1 MTIRS
6 LTTQL
11 RPYLPA
17 LDWIPNYQRTWLR
30 GDIVAGIT
38 TATLLVPQA
47 MSYALLGGLPPY
59 IGLYASVLPMIVYA
73 FFGTSRQ
80 LAVGPVALVALLV
93 ASGIGLMAP
102 LGSERYIE
110 LTILLS
116 LLVGLVFLTMGLF
129 RLGFLTNFLSHPVI
143 SGFTSAAAL
152 IIAVSQLAN
161 LLGLKLPRTENIAE
175 TLWHALD
182 QWQLIHLPTV
192 LIGAL
197 SLALLIGLKR
207 LNRALPAAMI
217 TVVVTTLA
225 VWGLQLDQAG
235 VAVVG
240 AVPAGLPQLSAP
252 AFNLDDALALL
263 PMAIAIALI
272 GFMESI
278 AVARKYAAERHYEI
292 NPNQELIGLGLA
304 NLAGAFSRAMPVAGG
319 FGRTAVNANAGAN
332 SGLAPLITASLIALA
347 LAFLTPL
354 FYFLPKA
361 ALAAV
366 IMVAVAGLIDLHEVK
381 HLWKVKRSDLG
392 LLLFTF
398 AATLALGAKDGLF
411 VAVGASMLWFV
422 IKTTR
427 PHYAVL
433 GQLPGSNVYRNI
445 ERHPQ
450 AQTEP
455 GVLAIRFDA
464 QFYYGNVSFL
474 KDTVRRAEQ
483 RLDQPLRAVVLD
495 ACAINQLD
503 SSADTALHDLLH
515 GYRQRGIDLFI
526 AQVKGPVKDVMDR
539 SGFSKT
545 LGDDHFFLDTAS
557 AMAAARRWAQKAD
570 ETKVAT
576 P

>member
-1 MTIRS
+1 MTAQS
-6 LTTQL
+6 LTARL
-11 RPYLPA
+11 RPYIPA
-17 LDWIPNYQRTWLR
+17 LEWIPNYQRSWLR
-30 GDIVAGIT
+30 GDVIAGIT

-102 LGSERYIE
+102 VGSERYIE

-116 LLVGLVFLTMGLF
+116 LLVGAVFLVMGIF

-152 IIAVSQLAN
+152 IIAVSQIAN
-161 LLGLKLPRTENIAE
+161 LLGLSLPRTENIAE
-175 TLWHALD
+175 TLWHAVD
-182 QWQLIHLPTV
+182 QWQLIHLPTLV
-192 LIGAL
+192 IGAV
-197 SLALLIGLKR
+197 SLALLVGLKR

-217 TVVVTTLA
+217 TVAVTTLA
-225 VWGLQLDQAG
+225 VWALRLDQTG

-240 AVPAGLPQLSAP
+240 SVPAGLPALSAP
-252 AFNLDDALALL
+252 AFTFADAMELL

-278 AVARKYAAERHYEI
+278 AVARKYASERRYEI

-304 NLAGAFSRAMPVAGG
+304 NLVGAFSSAMPVAGG

-332 SGLAPLITASLIALA
+332 SGLAPLITASLIAIALA
-347 LAFLTPL
+347 LLTPL

-411 VAVGASMLWFV
+411 LAVGASMLWFV

-433 GQLPGSNVYRNI
+433 GKLPGTEAYRNI
-445 ERHPQ
+445 ERHPE
-450 AQTEP
+450 AQIEP
-455 GVLAIRFDA
+455 GILAIRFDA

-474 KDTVRRAEQ
+474 KDTIRRVEQ
-483 RLDQPLRAVVLD
+483 RLDAPLRAVVLD
-495 ACAINQLD
+495 ACSINQLD

-515 GYRQRGIDLFI
+515 GYRQRGIELFI
-526 AQVKGPVKDVMDR
+526 AHVKGPVKDVMDR
-539 SGFSKT
+539 SGFSDT
-545 LGDDHFFLDTAS
+545 LGEDHFFLETEP
-557 AMAAARRWAQKAD
+557 AMAAARAWAQRS
-570 ETKVAT
+570 ETDVAT
-576 P
+576 R

>member
-1 MTIRS
+1 MTAQS
-6 LTTQL
+6 LTARL
-11 RPYLPA
+11 RPYIPA
-17 LDWIPNYQRTWLR
+17 LEWIPNYQRSWLR
-30 GDIVAGIT
+30 GDVIAGIT

-102 LGSERYIE
+102 VGSERYIE

-116 LLVGLVFLTMGLF
+116 LLVGAVFLVMGIF

-152 IIAVSQLAN
+152 IIAVSQIAN
-161 LLGLKLPRTENIAE
+161 LLGLSLPRTENIAE
-175 TLWHALD
+175 TLWHAVD
-182 QWQLIHLPTV
+182 QWQLIHLPTLV
-192 LIGAL
+192 IGAV
-197 SLALLIGLKR
+197 SLALLVGLKR

-217 TVVVTTLA
+217 TVAVTTLA
-225 VWGLQLDQAG
+225 VWALRLDQTG

-240 AVPAGLPQLSAP
+240 SVPAGLPALSAP
-252 AFNLDDALALL
+252 AFSLADAMELL
-263 PMAIAIALI
+263 PMAVAIALI

-278 AVARKYAAERHYEI
+278 AVARKYASERRYEI

-304 NLAGAFSRAMPVAGG
+304 NLVGAFSRAMPVAGG

-332 SGLAPLITASLIALA
+332 SGLAPLITASLIAIALA
-347 LAFLTPL
+347 LLTPL

-411 VAVGASMLWFV
+411 LAVGASMLWFV

-433 GQLPGSNVYRNI
+433 GKLPGTEAYRNI
-445 ERHPQ
+445 ERHPE
-450 AQTEP
+450 AQIEP
-455 GVLAIRFDA
+455 GILAIRFDA

-474 KDTVRRAEQ
+474 KDTIRRVEQ
-483 RLDQPLRAVVLD
+483 RLDAPLRAVVLD
-495 ACAINQLD
+495 ACSINQLD

-515 GYRQRGIDLFI
+515 GYRQRGIELFI
-526 AQVKGPVKDVMDR
+526 AHVKGPVKDVMDR
-539 SGFSKT
+539 SGFSST
-545 LGDDHFFLDTAS
+545 LGEDHFFLETEP
-557 AMAAARRWAQKAD
+557 AMAAARAWAQRS
-570 ETKVAT
+570 ETDVAT
-576 P
+576 R

>member
-1 MTIRS
+1 MTAQS
-6 LTTQL
+6 LTARL
-11 RPYLPA
+11 RPYIPA
-17 LDWIPNYQRTWLR
+17 LEWIPNYQRSWLR
-30 GDIVAGIT
+30 GDVIAGIT

-59 IGLYASVLPMIVYA
+59 IGLYASVLPMIIYA

-102 LGSERYIE
+102 VGSERYIE

-116 LLVGLVFLTMGLF
+116 LLVGGVFLVMGIF

-152 IIAVSQLAN
+152 IIAVSQISN
-161 LLGLKLPRTENIAE
+161 LLGLSLPRSENIAE
-175 TLWHALD
+175 TLWHAAD
-182 QWQLIHLPTV
+182 QWQQIHLPTLV
-192 LIGAL
+192 IGAA
-197 SLALLIGLKR
+197 SLFLLIALKR
-207 LNRALPAAMI
+207 LNKALPAAMM
-217 TVVVTTLA
+217 TVAVTTIA
-225 VWGLQLDQAG
+225 VWALRLDQAG

-240 AVPAGLPQLSAP
+240 SVPAGLPALSAP
-252 AFNLDDALALL
+252 AFTLADAMELL

-278 AVARKYAAERHYEI
+278 AVARKYASERHYEI

-304 NLAGAFSRAMPVAGG
+304 NLVGAFSRAMPVAGG

-332 SGLAPLITASLIALA
+332 TGLAPVITASLIAIA

-411 VAVGASMLWFV
+411 LAVGASMLWFV

-433 GQLPGSNVYRNI
+433 GKLPGTEAYRNI

-450 AQTEP
+450 AQIEP
-455 GVLAIRFDA
+455 GILAIRFDA

-474 KDTVRRAEQ
+474 KDTIRRVEQ
-483 RLDQPLRAVVLD
+483 RLNAPLRAVVLD
-495 ACAINQLD
+495 ACSINQLD
-503 SSADTALHDLLH
+503 SSADTALHDLLRD
-515 GYRQRGIDLFI
+515 YRERDIELFI
-526 AQVKGPVKDVMDR
+526 AHVKGPVKDVMDR
-539 SGFSKT
+539 SGFSET
-545 LGDDHFFLDTAS
+545 LGDDHFFLETEP
-557 AMAAARRWAQKAD
+557 AMAAARAWVQRN
-570 ETKVAT
+570 ETDVAT
-576 P
+576 S

>member
-1 MTIRS
+1 MTAQS
-6 LTTQL
+6 LAARL
-11 RPYLPA
+11 RPYIPA
-17 LDWIPNYQRTWLR
+17 LEWIPNYRRSWLR
-30 GDIVAGIT
+30 GDVIAGIT
-38 TATLLVPQA
+38 TATLLIPQA

-102 LGSERYIE
+102 VGSERYIE

-116 LLVGLVFLTMGLF
+116 LLVGGVFLVMGIF

-152 IIAVSQLAN
+152 IIAVSQIAN
-161 LLGLKLPRTENIAE
+161 LLGLSLPRSENIAS
-175 TLWHALD
+175 TLWLAVM
-182 QWQLIHLPTV
+182 QWQWIHPPTL
-192 LIGAL
+192 LIGGI

-207 LNRALPAAMI
+207 LNKALPAAMI
-217 TVVVTTLA
+217 TVAVTTVA
-225 VWGLQLDQAG
+225 VWALHLDEAG

-240 AVPAGLPQLSAP
+240 SVPAGLPALSIPTFSLA
-252 AFNLDDALALL
+252 DAMELL
-263 PMAIAIALI
+263 PMAVAIALI

-278 AVARKYAAERHYEI
+278 AVARKYASERRYEI

-304 NLAGAFSRAMPVAGG
+304 NLVGAFSRAMPVAGG

-332 SGLAPLITASLIALA
+332 TGLAALITASLIAIA

-381 HLWKVKRSDLG
+381 HLWQVKRSDLG

-398 AATLALGAKDGLF
+398 AATLTLGAKEGLF
-411 VAVGASMLWFV
+411 LAVGASILWFV

-433 GQLPGSNVYRNI
+433 GKLPGTETYRNI

-450 AQTEP
+450 AQTEA
-455 GVLAIRFDA
+455 GILAIRFDA

-474 KDTVRRAEQ
+474 KDTIRRVEQ
-483 RLDQPLRAVVLD
+483 RLDSPLHAVVLD
-495 ACAINQLD
+495 ACSINQLD

-515 GYRQRGIDLFI
+515 DYRQRGVELFI
-526 AQVKGPVKDVMDR
+526 AHVKGPVKDVMDR
-539 SGFSKT
+539 SGFSAT
-545 LGDDHFFLDTAS
+545 LGEDHFFLENAA
-557 AMAAARRWAQKAD
+557 AMAAARRWVQRI

-576 P
+576 G